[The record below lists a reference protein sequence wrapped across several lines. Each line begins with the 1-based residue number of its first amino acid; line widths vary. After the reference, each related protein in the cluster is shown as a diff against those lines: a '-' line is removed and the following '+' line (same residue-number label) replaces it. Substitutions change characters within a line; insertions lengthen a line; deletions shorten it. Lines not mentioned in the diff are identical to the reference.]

1 MKLRH
6 IFCTTDYVSEWSKMM
21 RWEYYRSSRFICYY
35 LVRRI
40 RQYKFE
46 TDGTFRTIEIQL
58 GSDEPCRVVRD
69 GVLEVHLP
77 IDEKRY
83 EAVRDTTDY
92 SYYIENLRKGFEKA
106 SKFKHIPLDELNRY
120 LDEFIADGYR
130 NEWQYTK
137 ATFKEYGI
145 RVEIN
150 AILSTFRLRLNAE
163 FYSIKSK
170 KHLCGGILVS
180 AMADEFY
187 VYGRGDKK
195 DRIKIINDTICY
207 FVGYQEKYP
216 FFVLDV
222 KDIINGIYR
231 PELYDYSKF
240 LKEDWERECYELQKE
255 SYTYKPD
262 SPYFDETKY

>member
-6 IFCTTDYVSEWSKMM
+6 IFCKTDYVSEWARMM
-21 RWEYYRSSRFICYY
+21 HWEFYRSSRFICYY

-46 TDGTFRTIEIQL
+46 TDGTFKTIEIRL
-58 GSDEPCRVVRD
+58 GSDAPCKI
-69 GVLEVHLP
+69 VLEDVLQVHLP

-83 EAVRDTTDY
+83 ESVRDTTDY
-92 SYYIENLRKGFEKA
+92 SYYIEILRKGFEKA

-120 LDEFIADGYR
+120 LDEFIANGYK

-187 VYGRGDKK
+187 IYGRGDKK
-195 DRIKIINDTICY
+195 DRITIINDTICY
-207 FVGYQEKYP
+207 FVGYQKYP
-216 FFVLDV
+216 LFVLDV
-222 KDIINGIYR
+222 WDIINGIYR
-231 PELYDYSKF
+231 PKLNDYSKF
-240 LKEDWERECYELQKE
+240 LKDDWERECYELDKRT
-255 SYTYKPD
+255 YTYKPN

>member
-170 KHLCGGILVS
+170 KHLCGGLLIS
-180 AMADEFY
+180 TMADEFY

-195 DRIKIINDTICY
+195 DTIRISNGKVGY
-207 FVGYQEKYP
+207 FKGYQEKYP
-216 FFVLDV
+216 FIVFDV
-222 KDIINGIYR
+222 MDIINGIYK
-231 PELYDYSKF
+231 PEFYDYSKF
-240 LKEDWERECYELQKE
+240 LNDRDRLYYESKLDTC
-255 SYTYKPD
+255 TYKPD